1 MPAGRHGH
9 KIREIQRRIDRVL
22 EKERE
27 RRRPLTPPPPPIS
40 EEHAALRKKIV
51 EEWKAIEWDYS
62 QCAHTNDGRPLPT
75 PEGLHHA
82 HNATQLMDEEEKLLA
97 EHGVDYRPYQT
108 YDFS

>member
-9 KIREIQRRIDRVL
+9 KLREFKRRIDAVL

-27 RRRPLTPPPPPIS
+27 RRKPPPPPIS
-40 EEHAALRKKIV
+40 EEHAALRERIV

-75 PEGLHHA
+75 PKGLDHA
-82 HNATQLMDEEEKLLA
+82 HNAMELMDEEEKLLA
-97 EHGVDYRPYQT
+97 EHDVDYRPYQT
-108 YDFS
+108 YDLS